1 MARPNLTFENRP
13 LVSVGRKGW
22 WAREEADRSN
32 RNYWGDLEE
41 LAAARTRMEK
51 MTIDGPTAV
60 RRDGVIWGT
69 LVKV

>member
-13 LVSVGRKGW
+13 LVSVGRKDW

-41 LAAARTRMEK
+41 LAVARTRMEK
-51 MTIDGPTAV
+51 MTSNGSTAV
-60 RRDGVIWGT
+60 
-69 LVKV
+69 L